1 MPRIIVCMAF
11 AVLLVLFG
19 TAALGFWAAPATVDR
34 HVVLA
39 VFCLVVSS
47 LSQVAVFTYFTIT
60 GKLIAQALHLGG
72 LDMEPLKDVRSTKRS
87 ATRMLALIVAT
98 VVFTTASG
106 ASRWRVQQSS
116 GVHALAALLLI
127 LMHAIVYYREYD
139 LVRRNARLVDRVLK
153 QYEEKKRDRGQRVP
167 AD

>member
-1 MPRIIVCMAF
+1 MPRIVVCMAF
-11 AVLLVLFG
+11 AILLVLFA
-19 TAALGFWAAPATVDR
+19 TAALGVWAPVER

-39 VFCLVVSS
+39 VFSLVVSS

-72 LDMEPLKDVRSTKRS
+72 LDMEPLKDVRSMKRS

-98 VVFTTASG
+98 VVFATASG
-106 ASRWRVQQSS
+106 ASRWRLPST

-127 LMHAIVYYREYD
+127 LVHAIVYFREYN
-139 LVRRNARLVDRVLK
+139 LVWRNARLVDRVLK
-153 QYEEKKRDRGQRVP
+153 QYEEKKRDL
-167 AD
+167 